1 MLRMQLY
8 LAAAPCHLPEARRW
22 GLPIA
27 HAAYRIDSGGRLSA
41 LPLPAVPP
49 GGLLLISGTD
59 CPVPP
64 QPEALA
70 RDILRQCLQRGY
82 TGVILEPVL
91 TAAVMTAL
99 EILCRRY
106 GRTLYV
112 PERCGVQTTDAQV
125 VVSTALSGG
134 TLRRRLEEVCRSFG
148 PRRIA
153 LDLACVRAD
162 FSLPAPYGDGTALTA
177 QQLTALQ
184 EQRPVFFSPELCAR
198 YFTYE
203 QEGMTHLVLFDDADT
218 LRRKIGLGTELG
230 IAAGMLSLPEAAEA
244 LPGLLG
250 KK

>member
-1 MLRMQLY
+1 MQLY
-8 LAAAPCHLPEARRW
+8 LAAAPCYLPEARRW

-27 HAAYRIDSGGRLSA
+27 YAAYRIDSGGRLSA

-70 RDILRQCLQRGY
+70 RDILRQCLQRDY
-82 TGVILEPVL
+82 SGVVLEPVL
-91 TAAVMTAL
+91 TAAAVTAL
-99 EILCRRY
+99 ESLCRHY

-112 PERCGVQTTDAQV
+112 PERCGGQMPDVQV

-134 TLRRRLEEVCRSFG
+134 TLRRRLEEVCRRFG

-162 FSLPAPYGDGTALTA
+162 FTLPAPYGDGRMLTA
-177 QQLTALQ
+177 QQLASLRA
-184 EQRPVFFSPELCAR
+184 QRPVFFSPELCAR

>member
-8 LAAAPCHLPEARRW
+8 LAAAPCYLPEARRW

-59 CPVPP
+59 CPAPP

-70 RDILRQCLQRGY
+70 RDILRECLHRQY
-82 TGVILEPVL
+82 TGVVLEPVL
-91 TAAVMTAL
+91 PRPAVAALSV
-99 EILCRRY
+99 LCRRY
-106 GRTLYV
+106 GRTLHL
-112 PERCGVQTTDAQV
+112 PERSGTGADACV

-134 TLRRRLEEVCRSFG
+134 TLRRRLEEVCRRFA
-148 PRRIA
+148 PRPVT

-162 FSLPAPYGDGTALTA
+162 FTLPAPYGDGRMLTA
-177 QQLTALQ
+177 QQLASLRA
-184 EQRPVFFSPELCAR
+184 QRPVFFSPELCAR

-244 LPGLLG
+244 LPDLLG

>member
-1 MLRMQLY
+1 MQLY
-8 LAAAPCHLPEARRW
+8 LAAAPCYLPEARRW

-27 HAAYRIDSGGRLSA
+27 YAAYRIDSGGRLAALA
-41 LPLPAVPP
+41 LPPEVR
-49 GGLLLISGTD
+49 GGLLLVTGTD
-59 CPVPP
+59 CAAPP

-70 RDILRQCLQRGY
+70 RDILRQCLQRDY
-82 TGVILEPVL
+82 SGVVLEPVL
-91 TAAVMTAL
+91 PRPTVAALSA
-99 EILCRRY
+99 LCRRY
-106 GRTLYV
+106 GRTLHL
-112 PERCGVQTTDAQV
+112 PERSGTDADACV

-134 TLRRRLEEVCRSFG
+134 TLRRRLEEVCRRFG

-177 QQLTALQ
+177 RQLAALR

-218 LRRKIGLGTELG
+218 LRRKISLGTELG

>member
-1 MLRMQLY
+1 MQLY
-8 LAAAPCHLPEARRW
+8 LAAAPCYLPEARRW

-27 HAAYRIDSGGRLSA
+27 HAAYRIDSGGRLAALA
-41 LPLPAVPP
+41 LPPEVR
-49 GGLLLISGTD
+49 GGLLLVTGAD
-59 CPVPP
+59 CAAPP

-70 RDILRQCLQRGY
+70 RDILRQCLQRDY
-82 TGVILEPVL
+82 SGVVLEPAL
-91 TAAVMTAL
+91 TAAAMTAL
-99 EILCRRY
+99 ESLCRRY
-106 GRTLYV
+106 SRTLYV
-112 PERCGVQTTDAQV
+112 PERCGGQMPDARV

-134 TLRRRLEEVCRSFG
+134 TLRRRLEEVCRRFG

-162 FSLPAPYGDGTALTA
+162 FSLPAPYGDGTVLTA
-177 QQLTALQ
+177 RQLAALR

-218 LRRKIGLGTELG
+218 LRRKISLGTELG

>member
-1 MLRMQLY
+1 MQLY
-8 LAAAPCHLPEARRW
+8 LAAAPCYLPEARRW

-27 HAAYRIDSGGRLSA
+27 HAAYRIDSGGRLAALA
-41 LPLPAVPP
+41 LPPEVR
-49 GGLLLISGTD
+49 GGLLLVTGTD
-59 CPVPP
+59 CAAPP

-70 RDILRQCLQRGY
+70 RDILRQCLQRDY
-82 TGVILEPVL
+82 SGVVLEPVL
-91 TAAVMTAL
+91 TAAAMTAL
-99 EILCRRY
+99 ESLCRRY

-112 PERCGVQTTDAQV
+112 PERCGGQMPDARV

-134 TLRRRLEEVCRSFG
+134 TLRRRLEEVCRRFG

-177 QQLTALQ
+177 RQLAALR

-198 YFTYE
+198 YFTYV
-203 QEGMTHLVLFDDADT
+203 QGGMTHFVLFDDADT

>member
-1 MLRMQLY
+1 MQLY
-8 LAAAPCHLPEARRW
+8 LAAAPCYLPEARRW

-27 HAAYRIDSGGRLSA
+27 HAAYRIDSGGRLAVLA
-41 LPLPAVPP
+41 LPPEVR
-49 GGLLLISGTD
+49 GGLLLVTGTD
-59 CPVPP
+59 CAAPP

-70 RDILRQCLQRGY
+70 RDILRQCLQRDY
-82 TGVILEPVL
+82 SGVVLEPVL
-91 TAAVMTAL
+91 TAAATTAL
-99 EILCRRY
+99 ESLCRRY

-112 PERCGVQTTDAQV
+112 PERCGGQMPDARV

-134 TLRRRLEEVCRSFG
+134 TLRRRLEEVCRRFG

-177 QQLTALQ
+177 RQLAALR

>member
-1 MLRMQLY
+1 MQLY
-8 LAAAPCHLPEARRW
+8 LAAAPCYLPEARRW

-27 HAAYRIDSGGRLSA
+27 HAAYRIDSGGRLAALA
-41 LPLPAVPP
+41 LPPEVR
-49 GGLLLISGTD
+49 GGLLLVTGTD
-59 CPVPP
+59 CAAPP

-70 RDILRQCLQRGY
+70 RDILRQCLQRDY
-82 TGVILEPVL
+82 SGVVLEPVL
-91 TAAVMTAL
+91 TAAAMTAL
-99 EILCRRY
+99 ESLCRRY
-106 GRTLYV
+106 GRTLYI
-112 PERCGVQTTDAQV
+112 PERCGGQMPDARV

-134 TLRRRLEEVCRSFG
+134 TLRRRLEEVCRRFG

-177 QQLTALQ
+177 RQLAALR

-198 YFTYE
+198 YFTYG
-203 QEGMTHLVLFDDADT
+203 QGGMTHFVLFDDADT
-218 LRRKIGLGTELG
+218 LRRKVGLGTELG